1 MVQWLARVSL
11 GVSVMLHAAGQ
22 TPGQVNTLDR
32 RVSVYDAKDSSIAEA
47 LRQLVAETGRTIVV
61 GLERVPTSASASSAE
76 PRITLH
82 IEHATLGEILKKL
95 CAQDSRYTF
104 ADVGAGV
111 INVYPVVE
119 ASEPAAIL
127 GLPLDR
133 VDIKVRE
140 WPSNLFGRIL
150 EVAPELGT
158 YLNTR
163 AREHQMRTSR
173 LPAGTPGVIM
183 TTNVQ
188 RPLIEMHL
196 RKTSVRGALNTIAA
210 YTLTHPITDEA
221 GNVLGS
227 PTGWEFRF
235 IIDPDAAT
243 GLGGHPQWMPFP
255 IP

>member
-1 MVQWLARVSL
+1 MSFFRHREIYRSDVIRLVRERHNRRPRPHRL
-11 GVSVMLHAAGQ
+11 DEFPAG
-22 TPGQVNTLDR
+22 
-32 RVSVYDAKDSSIAEA
+32 YSSADCSPAE
-47 LRQLVAETGRTIVV
+47 
-61 GLERVPTSASASSAE
+61 SASASPTGYHSALKSSCRSILFHRTANSVLTVCLS
-76 PRITLH
+76 PGDHRRI
-82 IEHATLGEILKKL
+82 
-95 CAQDSRYTF
+95 
-104 ADVGAGV
+104 
-111 INVYPVVE
+111 P
-119 ASEPAAIL
+119 
-127 GLPLDR
+127 
-133 VDIKVRE
+133 
-140 WPSNLFGRIL
+140 

-163 AREHQMRTSR
+163 AREYQMRTSR

-221 GNVLGS
+221 GNVLSS

-235 IIDPDAAT
+235 IVDPDAAT

-255 IP
+255 VP